1 MLVRDYLGMQR
12 VASLPEANLSAEGTP
27 RESLPGKDAAREK
40 HSDIPSIQWKFA
52 YAMGLQ
58 IDPENKRQSQ
68 NVEEGGRSLGL

>member
-58 IDPENKRQSQ
+58 IFALCQAETEK
-68 NVEEGGRSLGL
+68 